1 MPSPLNEAAPMS
13 GCDIERSRSLV
24 VLADDSAGEGAP
36 TCYVGSRVSRRVADA
51 AYVTLVTVGW
61 LTGNI
66 LGVLGCAVAA
76 FIVLS
81 HGQWDAFFLHIDNL
95 ASRYVAADTS
105 RRMMFEHIL
114 VQVFVVLFVAISLFR
129 AGGFIRRIRSA
140 LAEGVAK

>member
-1 MPSPLNEAAPMS
+1 MPSPLSEAAPS
-13 GCDIERSRSLV
+13 KGGDTERSRSLV
-24 VLADDSAGEGAP
+24 LLADDRSGEGAP

-61 LTGNI
+61 VTGNI

-95 ASRYVAADTS
+95 ASRYVAADTP

-114 VQVFVVLFVAISLFR
+114 VQVFVVMFVAISLFR
-129 AGGFIRRIRSA
+129 AAGLIRQVRAA
-140 LAEGVAK
+140 LAEGASK